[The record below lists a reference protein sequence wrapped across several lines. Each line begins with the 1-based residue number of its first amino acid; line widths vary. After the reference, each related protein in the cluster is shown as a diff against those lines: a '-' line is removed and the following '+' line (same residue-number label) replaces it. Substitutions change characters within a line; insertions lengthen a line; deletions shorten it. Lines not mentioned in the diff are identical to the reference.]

1 MKTIWNRVK
10 TIWLHYWEYDEFDP
24 SKKHLSKSDKRS
36 IWYGVFM
43 ITAITIT
50 VTSIVINLSSTR
62 VAKENA
68 DDMKEMMGMISAY
81 IATATE
87 DEYDDITQKLRRDL
101 VIRDFGRNK
110 DYIKY
115 IPNTTD
121 QCRLDMSAFSSQA
134 YLLCNNTGMLYSLDI
149 FDREEDPDSGDKKGT
164 SISFGYDE
172 ISETSLVISHTPG
185 EKKGEAHLE
194 RGRGIVSIQRM
205 KALFCDDCI
214 NQIITATDYGLMP
227 EFVLMDGA
235 TKTFYPVE
243 EGELQMGDY
252 NLDIIY
258 SSSSYDISI
267 EYGINGNRKNSALNN
282 S

>member
-1 MKTIWNRVK
+1 MSCYLN
-10 TIWLHYWEYDEFDP
+10 
-24 SKKHLSKSDKRS
+24 
-36 IWYGVFM
+36 
-43 ITAITIT
+43 
-50 VTSIVINLSSTR
+50 
-62 VAKENA
+62 
-68 DDMKEMMGMISAY
+68 
-81 IATATE
+81 
-87 DEYDDITQKLRRDL
+87 DID
-101 VIRDFGRNK
+101 
-110 DYIKY
+110 
-115 IPNTTD
+115 
-121 QCRLDMSAFSSQA
+121 
-134 YLLCNNTGMLYSLDI
+134 
-149 FDREEDPDSGDKKGT
+149 
-164 SISFGYDE
+164 
-172 ISETSLVISHTPG
+172 
-185 EKKGEAHLE
+185 LE